1 MKSILTVTD
10 QPLKWI
16 QPSAFH
22 MKYELLAGEELV
34 ATLGFRSSFGT
45 LATAETADGCWTFKR
60 VGFWQTRLTVRS
72 CGEEQ
77 DLAVFKNN
85 TWSGG
90 GTLEFPDGRVFRATT
105 NFWQT
110 RLEFKATE
118 DQPIVAFHS
127 GGVFHLSAEIQ
138 VTQEATHLPELP
150 LFLCLGLYLIIMM
163 QQDSATAAA
172 AVGGAAAVS

>member
-1 MKSILTVTD
+1 MRSISTAAN
-10 QPLKWI
+10 QPLKWV
-16 QPSAFH
+16 QPSAFR
-22 MKYELLAGEELV
+22 MEYELQAGEEVLASLV
-34 ATLGFRSSFGT
+34 FRSSFGT
-45 LATAETADGCWTFKR
+45 LATTETADGCWTFKR

-110 RLEFKATE
+110 RLEFHNAAE
-118 DQPIVAFHS
+118 EILVAFHS
-127 GGVFHLSAEIQ
+127 GGFFHLSADVE
-138 VTQEATHLPELP
+138 VTTVGATLPELP
-150 LFLCLGLYLIIMM
+150 LLLSLGLYLIIMM
-163 QQDSATAAA
+163 QQDSAAGA
-172 AVGGAAAVS
+172 AVAGGAAG